1 MSKIADALR
10 KSQATRLVTHDR
22 AKNST
27 EWHDDAEPRP
37 SSFTPSDEVL
47 ELEPG
52 RDLILTDEPLQHSED
67 ELGSKRIIYPGMKD
81 KTTENAFRDLRTL
94 ITQKTGGGNSIIL
107 VTSVR
112 RGGGASFVSFNL
124 GVAFAMDWAR
134 TSVVVDC
141 NFRRPAYYNSLL
153 ENEANGISD
162 FLADPKVRIDD
173 IVQTCGIPRVR
184 IICAGQRRHD
194 VADLVNS
201 KRADRLVKELKR
213 RYRER
218 TVFMDTAPITQS
230 ADAQVLMEY
239 CDYVLLV
246 VPYGKS
252 DEQEIAAA
260 AELIPKKKFIGV
272 VFNNEPRIG
281 RPS

>member
-1 MSKIADALR
+1 MSKLADALR
-10 KSQATRLVTHDR
+10 KSQAIRRVTHD
-22 AKNST
+22 KSHKSSDWQ
-27 EWHDDAEPRP
+27 EDVEPRTNT
-37 SSFTPSDEVL
+37 FTPSEEVL

-81 KTTENAFRDLRTL
+81 KTAENSFRDLRTL

-124 GVAFAMDWAR
+124 AVAFAMDWAR

-141 NFRRPAYYNSLL
+141 NFRRPGYYNNLL
-153 ENEANGISD
+153 EEEALGMSD
-162 FLADPKVRIDD
+162 FLAAQKVRIDD
-173 IVQTCGIPRVR
+173 IVQSCGIPRVR
-184 IICAGQRRHD
+184 IISAGTRRHD

-201 KRADRLVKELKR
+201 KRADRLVKDLKR

-218 TVFMDTAPITQS
+218 TVFMDAAPITQS

-239 CDYVLLV
+239 CDHVLLV
-246 VPYGKS
+246 VPYGNS

>member
-10 KSQATRLVTHDR
+10 KSQATRLVTHDKSNR
-22 AKNST
+22 AS
-27 EWHDDAEPRP
+27 EQQVDVEPKV
-37 SSFTPSDEVL
+37 SSFTPKEEVL

-52 RDLILTDEPLQHSED
+52 RDLILTDEPLQHTPD
-67 ELGSKRIIYPGMKD
+67 ELGSKRIIYPGMQD

-94 ITQKTGGGNSIIL
+94 ITQKTGGNSVIL

-124 GVAFAMDWAR
+124 AVAFAMDWAR

-141 NFRRPAYYNSLL
+141 NFRRPGYYNDLL
-153 ENEANGISD
+153 EEESTGISD
-162 FLADPKVRIDD
+162 FLAEQKVRIDD

-184 IICAGQRRHD
+184 IISAGTRRHD

-201 KRADRLVKELKR
+201 KRADRLVKDLKR

-239 CDYVLLV
+239 CDYVLVV

-281 RPS
+281 KAS